1 MTKVFIATPQSE
13 NYMLNI
19 SPSVSFKNGATEYTL
34 TPLYSG
40 DLDSISWDVNSSLV
54 KSQKVSEK
62 LKITIK
68 ESGMYL
74 VSAK

>member
-1 MTKVFIATPQSE
+1 
-13 NYMLNI
+13 
-19 SPSVSFKNGATEYTL
+19 L